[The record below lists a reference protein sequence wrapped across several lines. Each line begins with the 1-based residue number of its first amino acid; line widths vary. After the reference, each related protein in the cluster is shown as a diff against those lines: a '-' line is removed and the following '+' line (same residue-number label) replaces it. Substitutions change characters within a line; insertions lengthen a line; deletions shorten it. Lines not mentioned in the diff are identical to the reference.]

1 MERCLVALCP
11 RLAGTDFTVI
21 EVTRTSGLS
30 ARILTAG
37 VHLEPDEVRLLEQTL
52 GETVQVR
59 TRLPRTNTTKP
70 RRNDEDES
78 LPDLRP
84 DVQDPKAVAE
94 VPRLLGETR
103 GCTSSLNRSSGGGPR
118 TTPQTPAPP
127 GRGGLYSGASPR
139 ALCLT
144 GEQIARGPT
153 SPPNIARNTV
163 EGDPRLRIPRDTG
176 GLKPRP
182 QDRGLTTRPISAVTV
197 SNELLHEEAHRFFHW
212 CASDRR
218 RASDMLLVVTK
229 MNRETGERGDLE
241 QHLQRMVD
249 PFPLARFR
257 PTFIDSL
264 DYLEAQRENDEELI
278 QHSGFEEF
286 LHTLDRTVEEQGKD
300 SRLRATVRRCLESL
314 EAAHSALEAWRTQE
328 AGDLAAVEQ
337 SLRSV
342 RACRAE
348 IGRRVNEEYRL
359 FRSKA
364 RELADELCAEVSPE
378 NQEKFEAAAADCQ
391 TRLQAEAEELA
402 QAVGRILAE
411 ETERLRQTLATD
423 SLGPTEFAWQSTP
436 GGPTYEGTGPQSFDG
451 KKAKAASNAT
461 TRLGQYLSG
470 LGKDQVYAAAKWAGI
485 KFKPWGATKLTGFVN
500 TSGRFLGGAAVV
512 LGAYVQYKEEQDE
525 ARWDEE
531 IRKIR
536 KEIREGYREAAD
548 TLQAQVDQI
557 LKDWELENLSPVEE
571 DMQGTLTA
579 AQEQARRTGDLDQR
593 IQTATKTTE
602 QLYTSAVT
610 AK

>member
-1 MERCLVALCP
+1 MKTNL
-11 RLAGTDFTVI
+11 F
-21 EVTRTSGLS
+21 RTS
-30 ARILTAG
+30 
-37 VHLEPDEVRLLEQTL
+37 D
-52 GETVQVR
+52 R
-59 TRLPRTNTTKP
+59 TSKIQ
-70 RRNDEDES
+70 E
-78 LPDLRP
+78 
-84 DVQDPKAVAE
+84 AVAE
-94 VPRLLGETR
+94 VSRLLGED
-103 GCTSSLNRSSGGGPR
+103 PR
-118 TTPQTPAPP
+118 LHEQFEPFEQWRTQDYAQNHLLRL
-127 GRGGLYSGASPR
+127 GVVGMYSAGKSTL
-139 ALCLT
+139 LCALT
-144 GEQIARGPT
+144 GEQIATGT
-153 SPPNIARNTV
+153 DVTTEHCQEYLWKGIHVFDSPGYRAGL
-163 EGDPRLRIPRDTG
+163 EAHDLRTEELIDKADI
-176 GLKPRP
+176 L
-182 QDRGLTTRPISAVTV
+182 LFTV

-378 NQEKFEAAAADCQ
+378 NQEKFEAADADCR

-411 ETERLRQTLATD
+411 ETERLRETLATD

-451 KKAKAASNAT
+451 KKAKAASDAT

-470 LGKDQVYAAAKWAGI
+470 LGKDQVYAAAKWVGI

-525 ARWDEE
+525 ARLHEE
-531 IRKIR
+531 ICEKR
-536 KEIREGYREAAD
+536 KEIREKYQEDAD
-548 TLQAQVDQI
+548 TLQAQVDKF
-557 LKDWELENLSPVEE
+557 LKDWDMENLSPVEE

-602 QLYTSAVT
+602 QLYASVVT
-610 AK
+610 GT